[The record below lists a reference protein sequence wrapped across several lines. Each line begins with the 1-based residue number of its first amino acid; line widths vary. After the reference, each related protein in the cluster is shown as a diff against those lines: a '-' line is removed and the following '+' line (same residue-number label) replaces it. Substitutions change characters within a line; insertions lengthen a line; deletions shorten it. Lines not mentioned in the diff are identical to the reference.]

1 MQTIGFK
8 NFRRFEDLK
17 PLDLSGVTFFVG
29 GNNAGK
35 STVVKSMMLMYDNI
49 RRSLSYSNDQSTIFR
64 LGIDGGKDVH
74 VGTFGRALHKPYPE
88 VKEIEL
94 QSQIEIFL
102 FRYVISGDVESQR
115 LNADIHIFEIQNRE
129 QTWSILADYNKRV
142 ISFKCPEYEMENFM
156 KQRNRFFHGRVNV
169 DYEIDRLQ
177 EMLAHIDGEIAALRN
192 DLRSADEIKKVLIEH
207 EIKNKEAQ
215 KTALQSQSQSKRKK
229 SDIIIKEE
237 LHFTPEDTMS
247 EPRIL
252 SMMAKLLEQKIE
264 DVSNVRTTSADVRAK
279 NEALKKKYITIY
291 EWLRHMR
298 TKLRA
303 VLNKSEM
310 VYIPSHAVA
319 QKVFFS
325 CEDRNDYMSDVIG
338 RYQSMNFKDRSS
350 QRRFVQEWMK
360 NFGIALDFKIES
372 IQGEAFT
379 VTITNMD
386 GEEVPLAD
394 LGMGS
399 IQIILLLLKLAT
411 LIEDSGSCPGLVI
424 IEEPE
429 QNIHPKLQSKLAEL
443 FESVHREFKLR
454 FLIETH
460 SEYMIRKTQAMIATK
475 EVLFEQNPF
484 RVYYFPDNKVPYD
497 MEYQPNG
504 TFAQPFGEGF
514 YDAASGLSFQVLTAI
529 K

>member
-35 STVVKSMMLMYDNI
+35 STVVKAMMLMHDNI
-49 RRSLSYSNDQSTIFR
+49 YRSQFYSNDQSPIFR
-64 LGIDGGKDVH
+64 LGTDGGKDVH

-88 VKEIEL
+88 VREIEL
-94 QSQIEIFL
+94 QSQIGIFL
-102 FRYVISGDVESQR
+102 FRYVIGGDVESQR
-115 LNADIHIFEIQNRE
+115 LNADIHILEIQNQE
-129 QTWSILADYNKRV
+129 QTWSILVDYNKGV
-142 ISFKCPEYEMENFM
+142 ISLKYPEYIIDNAK
-156 KQRNRFFHGRVNV
+156 KQRSRFLHSRVNM
-169 DYEIDRLQ
+169 DYEVDRLYK
-177 EMLAHIDGEIAALRN
+177 MLAHIDGEIVALRN
-192 DLRSADEIKKVLIEH
+192 DLMSADEIKKALIER
-207 EIKNKEAQ
+207 EIKKKEAQ
-215 KTALQSQSQSKRKK
+215 KAALQSQSNSNKT
-229 SDIIIKEE
+229 DVIIEEE
-237 LHFTPEDTMS
+237 LQFTSEDVQQ

-252 SMMAKLLEQKIE
+252 LMIAKLFEQKSE
-264 DVSNVRTTSADVRAK
+264 EVSNVRTTSLDTRAK
-279 NEALKKKYITIY
+279 NEALIKKYTNIQ
-291 EWLRHMR
+291 EWLTHMR
-298 TKLRA
+298 MMLRGM
-303 VLNKSEM
+303 LNKSEM

-325 CEDRNDYMSDVIG
+325 REDRNDYMSDVIG
-338 RYQSMNFKDRSS
+338 RYQSMNFKNGSS
-350 QRRFVQEWMK
+350 QRNFVQEWMK
-360 NFGIALDFKIES
+360 NFGIGLDFKIES

-379 VTITNMD
+379 VTITNMN
-386 GEEVPLAD
+386 GEDIPLAD

-411 LIEDSGSCPGLVI
+411 LIDDGSLYPSLVI

-429 QNIHPKLQSKLAEL
+429 QNIHPKLQSKLSEL
-443 FESVHREFKLR
+443 FEYVHREYKLR

-484 RVYYFPDNKVPYD
+484 RVYYFPDSKAPYD